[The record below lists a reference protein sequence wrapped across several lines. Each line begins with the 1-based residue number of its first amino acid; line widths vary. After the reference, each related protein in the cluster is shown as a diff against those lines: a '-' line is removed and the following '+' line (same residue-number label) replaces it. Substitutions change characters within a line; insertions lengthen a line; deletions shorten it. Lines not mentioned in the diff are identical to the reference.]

1 MVLGLLVFLYPLL
14 EPLLLLSQRLR
25 LLLVVDDL
33 FEQEVPVLFLTLEL
47 DVEVLV
53 AGLQLLVLIVDL
65 LGHIGHCF

>member
-53 AGLQLLVLIVDL
+53 AGL
-65 LGHIGHCF
+65 